1 MSYGKMDLSFDHV
14 SQMDQSKSF
23 STNLATLKVKNKNV
37 LVLGLSSCLSSDS
50 RQNELNQNQQVDN
63 FDAPV

>member
-50 RQNELNQNQQVDN
+50 RQNELNQNQLVDN

>member
-1 MSYGKMDLSFDHV
+1 MDLSFDHV